1 MRGADPQHGEDKPA
15 YVTAVNRDRDSYQ
28 VPLALAEAGWLQ
40 ALVTDVY
47 ASDRVARLMPS
58 LAHRRVAGV
67 SAELSRSSLTAV
79 LVQMVGMKLLHRPEG
94 TLDLVH
100 SLLGRK
106 ARAEARRSRADL
118 LLYAQCAYEAFTD
131 PQLERQRRVLFA
143 FHPHR
148 RLIMQILR
156 DDITAFPEIA
166 WTVRDTETT
175 AAYARREDA
184 ELQRAELILC
194 ASRFTQRSLQLAGVE
209 EERIRV
215 VPYGAPEVVAKPDK
229 TCGGVCRFLFVG
241 QGVQRKGLHHLL
253 TVWRRLALPNASLTV
268 VCYRLDPALQPLLDS
283 NVTLISGASRD
294 EVSALFGA
302 SHVFVMPSLAE
313 GFGLVFTEAMAA
325 GCYVI
330 ATENTGVPDLAPPDA
345 LASVVR
351 AGNLE
356 QLTAAM
362 ESACLRHQT
371 TGLPHGE
378 IAEFAKAASWP
389 QFRQRL
395 RDALAM

>member
-1 MRGADPQHGEDKPA
+1 LSGADRQHGKDESA
-15 YVTAVNRDRDSYQ
+15 YITAVNRDRDSYQ

-47 ASDRVARLMPS
+47 ASDGLARLMPS
-58 LAHRRVAGV
+58 LAHRRIAGLP
-67 SAELSRSSLTAV
+67 AALTRSNLAAV
-79 LVQMVGMKLLHRPEG
+79 LAQMVGIKLLHRQEV

-100 SLLGRK
+100 SLLGRN

-131 PQLERQRRVLFA
+131 PQLEGRRRVLFA

-148 RLIMQILR
+148 RLIAQVLR
-156 DDITAFPEIA
+156 DDMAAFPEIA
-166 WTVRDTETT
+166 WTMREIETT
-175 AAYARREDA
+175 TAYARREDA

-215 VPYGAPEVVAKPDK
+215 VPYGAPQTAAQLAKMR
-229 TCGGVCRFLFVG
+229 GGVCRFLFVG

-253 TVWRRLALPNASLTV
+253 TVWRRLALPKASLTV
-268 VCYRLDPALQPLLDS
+268 VCYRLDPALQPLLGGD
-283 NVTLISGASRD
+283 VTLIQGASRD
-294 EVSALFGA
+294 DVSALFGA

-313 GFGLVFTEAMAA
+313 GFGLVFPEAMAA

-330 ATENTGVPDLAPPDA
+330 ATENTGVPDLTPPDA

-351 AGNLE
+351 AGDLE

-362 ESACLRHQT
+362 ERACVRHQT

-378 IAEFAKAASWP
+378 IVEFAKGASWS

-395 RDALAM
+395 RDALAV